1 MYINVYM
8 TTETDINTVKKNCV
22 INAQI
27 PVYTSVNNNTNTN
40 FLVAGELNPMYE
52 ENGAPQ
58 YSHSIFFKMFAKL
71 NLLEMDYFGYDVGKV
86 FEYEMYCYPCYREN
100 GGYKIVDG
108 IVIKPYMRIQVH
120 STQAWNAKILRINY
134 RCETQYAGENLS
146 ASASETYI
154 TDSTNLPTYD
164 YYGGQ
169 AADSVAS
176 WLRFSSYSFG
186 QQGINNVP
194 PGKGYYPYYS
204 WLLSD
209 IGTSLHEITPE
220 TLKTDFNI
228 YALTPYY
235 QCAGTISAPV
245 QSLNLYQN
253 YSQTKAR
260 NCFIAMYKAL
270 AMTSLPEE
278 EDETETTTPDY
289 DDTSDDIERSTL
301 PVINMSKSFIK
312 SYILNDTEMATLSSN
327 IWNLSGWEQI
337 TSKMTGSK
345 PTDFIVSMKVY
356 PSNVPIYTDST
367 SLINLGFWQ
376 SAEAY
381 NIVKD
386 RYTTFDCGTLELKK
400 YFGNYL
406 DYNSTV
412 SIYLPFIGTRQLNVN
427 EVMGGSIN
435 PIYYIDLLTGDC
447 VVQIYVNNTIDKTQL
462 KGVLYQF
469 NGNIGIEI
477 PVNSNAYS
485 NAYISTAF
493 SCAAGLSAIYA
504 PESSIGMAMLSN
516 TANEFVRS
524 QGVQKS
530 GSITSNSGILSILT
544 PYLVIERPIWVKAK
558 NYDKL
563 HGYRNELYKN
573 LSNLEGYAVIKD
585 IKLNIK
591 GALKE
596 EKEEIE
602 RLLKSGVYF

>member
-1 MYINVYM
+1 M
-8 TTETDINTVKKNCV
+8 TTETDINKVKKNCT

-40 FLVAGELNPMYE
+40 FRVAGGVNPMYE

-58 YSHSIFFKMFAKL
+58 YSHSIFFHMFSKL
-71 NLLEMDYFGYDVGKV
+71 NLLEEDFYSYNVGSE

-108 IVIKPYMRIQVH
+108 IVIKPWVKIVVYGIT
-120 STQAWNAKILRINY
+120 SWGAKTVNIYYSCGTLYNSD
-134 RCETQYAGENLS
+134 NLS
-146 ASASETYI
+146 GSQINTYI
-154 TDSTNLPTYD
+154 TDTFSLPTFNYSS
-164 YYGGQ
+164 GQ
-169 AADSVAS
+169 AADSVGA
-176 WLRFSSYSFG
+176 WLRFNSLSYG
-186 QQGINNVP
+186 QDGINNVP
-194 PGKGYYPYYS
+194 PGIGFYPYYA
-204 WLLSD
+204 WLLAD
-209 IGTSLHEITPE
+209 TSATLHEVTPE
-220 TLKTDFNI
+220 TLANNFNI

-235 QCAGTISAPV
+235 QCAGTLSAPT
-245 QSLNLYQN
+245 QSLNVYQN
-253 YSQTKAR
+253 YSMVTAR

-278 EDETETTTPDY
+278 EDETETPTPDY
-289 DDTSDDIERSTL
+289 DDTSDEITRSTL

-312 SYILNDTEMATLSSN
+312 SFILNDTEMSALSSD
-327 IWNLSGWEQI
+327 IWTLSGWEQI

-356 PSNVPIYTDST
+356 PSNVPINTDST

-386 RYTTFDCGTLELKK
+386 RYTTFDCGTLDLKK
-400 YFGNYL
+400 YYGNYL

-447 VVQIYVNNTIDKTQL
+447 VVQIYVTNTIDKTQL

-485 NAYISTAF
+485 NSYISTAF

-602 RLLKSGVYF
+602 RLLKSGIYF

>member
-1 MYINVYM
+1 M
-8 TTETDINTVKKNCV
+8 TTETDINTVKKNCK

-40 FLVAGELNPMYE
+40 FLVAGGLNPMYE

-58 YSHSIFFKMFAKL
+58 YSHSIFFQMFSKL
-71 NLLEMDYFGYDVGKV
+71 DLLEMDYFGYDVGKE
-86 FEYEMYCYPCYREN
+86 FEYEMYCYPCYREK
-100 GGYKIVDG
+100 GSYKIVDG
-108 IVIKPYMRIQVH
+108 IVIRPWVKIKVN
-120 STQAWNAKILRINY
+120 SINSWNAKNLLIYFSCRTSY
-134 RCETQYAGENLS
+134 SGENLS
-146 ASASETYI
+146 ASQASIYL
-154 TDSTNLPTYD
+154 TDDTNLPSNNNNS
-164 YYGGQ
+164 GGQ
-169 AADSVAS
+169 AASSVAS
-176 WLRFSSYSFG
+176 WLRFKSYSFG
-186 QQGINNVP
+186 QTGIHNVP
-194 PGKGYYPYYS
+194 PGWGRYPYYA
-204 WLLSD
+204 WLLAD
-209 IGTSLHEITPE
+209 TSATLHEITPE
-220 TLKTDFNI
+220 TLANNFNI
-228 YALTPYY
+228 YSLTPSYK
-235 QCAGTISAPV
+235 CEGTISAPV
-245 QSLNLYQN
+245 QSLNLYKN
-253 YSQTKAR
+253 YSMTTAR

-270 AMTSLPEE
+270 ALTSLPEE

-289 DDTSDDIERSTL
+289 DDTSDEITRSTL

-312 SYILNDTEMATLSSN
+312 SYILTDTEMATLSSD
-327 IWNLSGWEQI
+327 IWTLSGWEQI

-356 PSNVPIYTDST
+356 PSNVPIVTNST

-386 RYTTFDCGTLELKK
+386 RYTTFDCGTLDLKR
-400 YFGNYL
+400 YYGNYL

-435 PIYYIDLLTGDC
+435 PVYYIDLLTGDC
-447 VVQIYVNNTIDKTQL
+447 VVQIYVTNTIDKTQL

-493 SCAAGLSAIYA
+493 SCATGIGSMVA
-504 PESSIGMAMLSN
+504 PESGMALAMLSGTVN
-516 TANEFVRS
+516 NFTPS
-524 QGVQKS
+524 QSVQKS

-591 GALKE
+591 NALKE

-602 RLLKSGVYF
+602 RLLKSGIYF

>member
-1 MYINVYM
+1 M
-8 TTETDINTVKKNCV
+8 TTETDINKVKKNCV

-40 FLVAGELNPMYE
+40 FVVGGELNPMYE

-58 YSHSIFFKMFAKL
+58 YSHSIFFKMFSKL
-71 NLLEMDYFGYDVGKV
+71 DLLDMDYFGYDVGKRW
-86 FEYEMYCYPCYREN
+86 EYEMYCYPCYREK
-100 GGYKIVDG
+100 GVYKIVDG
-108 IVIKPYMRIQVH
+108 IIIIPSVSIEVYSVT
-120 STQAWNAKILRINY
+120 SWNAKDLNIYYSCSTLY
-134 RCETQYAGENLS
+134 SGDDLS
-146 ASASETYI
+146 ASLRQTYL
-154 TDSTNLPTYD
+154 TDSTNLPTFEYS
-164 YYGGQ
+164 GGQ

-176 WLRFSSYSFG
+176 WIRFSSYSFG
-186 QQGINNVP
+186 QEGIHNIP
-194 PGKGYYPYYS
+194 PGSGAYPYYG
-204 WLLSD
+204 WLLAD
-209 IGTSLHEITPE
+209 TSATLHEVTPE
-220 TLKTDFNI
+220 TLKSNFNI
-228 YALTPYY
+228 YSLTPYY
-235 QCAGTISAPV
+235 NCSGTLSAPT
-245 QSLNLYQN
+245 QSLNVYHN
-253 YSQTKAR
+253 YSQTTAR
-260 NCFIAMYKAL
+260 NCFIAMYKAF
-270 AMTSLPEE
+270 AFATLPEE
-278 EDETETTTPDY
+278 EDETESTTPDY
-289 DDTSDDIERSTL
+289 DDTSDEITRSTL

-312 SYILNDTEMATLSSN
+312 SYILTDTEMATLSSD

-356 PSNVPIYTDST
+356 PSNVPIVTDST

-376 SAEAY
+376 SAEVY

-400 YFGNYL
+400 YYGNYL

-447 VVQIYVNNTIDKTQL
+447 VVQIYVTNTIDKTQL

-530 GSITSNSGILSILT
+530 GSITSNSGILSVLT

-591 GALKE
+591 NALKE

-602 RLLKSGVYF
+602 RLLKSGIYF

>member
-1 MYINVYM
+1 M

-27 PVYTSVNNNTNTN
+27 PVYTSVNRNTNTN
-40 FLVAGELNPMYE
+40 FLVAGGELNPMYE

-58 YSHSIFFKMFAKL
+58 YSHSIYFEMFAKL
-71 NLLEMDYFGYDVGKV
+71 DLLEMDYYGYDVGT
-86 FEYEMYCYPCYREN
+86 EWNYEIYCYPCYREN

-108 IVIKPYMRIQVH
+108 IVIKPIMNIKVFEIT
-120 STQAWNAKILRINY
+120 SWMAKNLRVTYYCQTLYN
-134 RCETQYAGENLS
+134 GDNLS
-146 ASASETYI
+146 SSSHQMYI
-154 TDSTNLPTYD
+154 TDSTNLPTYNN
-164 YYGGQ
+164 YRGQ
-169 AADSVAS
+169 SADSVAS
-176 WLRFSSYSFG
+176 WLRFSSYSYG
-186 QQGINNVP
+186 QNGIYDVP
-194 PGKGYYPYYS
+194 PGYGNYAYYG
-204 WLLSD
+204 WLLSA
-209 IGTSLHEITPE
+209 ITTELPVITPDS
-220 TLKTDFNI
+220 LKDYFNFYSLTD
-228 YALTPYY
+228 YL
-235 QCAGTISAPV
+235 CSGTTSAPV
-245 QSLNLYQN
+245 QSLDLYTPN
-253 YSQTKAR
+253 QTNAM

-278 EDETETTTPDY
+278 EDETETPTPDY
-289 DDTSDDIERSTL
+289 DDTSDEITRSTL

-312 SYILNDTEMATLSSN
+312 SYILNDTEMSALSSD

-386 RYTTFDCGTLELKK
+386 RYTTFDCGTINLKK
-400 YFGNYL
+400 YYGNYL

-447 VVQIYVNNTIDKTQL
+447 VVQIYVTNTIDKTQL

-485 NAYISTAF
+485 NSYISTAF

-530 GSITSNSGILSILT
+530 GSITSNSGILSVLT

-591 GALKE
+591 NALKE

>member
-1 MYINVYM
+1 M
-8 TTETDINTVKKNCV
+8 TTETDINTIKKNCV

-58 YSHSIFFKMFAKL
+58 YSHSIFFEMFAKL
-71 NLLEMDYFGYDVGKV
+71 HLLEMDYFGFDVGKV
-86 FEYEMYCYPCYREN
+86 FEYEMNCYPCYREK

-120 STQAWNAKILRINY
+120 STTAWNAKTLRLNY
-134 RCETQYAGENLS
+134 RCETNYAGENLS
-146 ASASETYI
+146 ASSSENYI

-169 AADSVAS
+169 ASDRVAS
-176 WLRFSSYSFG
+176 WLRFSSYSYG
-186 QQGINNVP
+186 QDGINNVP
-194 PGKGYYPYYS
+194 PGIGTYPYYS
-204 WLLSD
+204 WLLAD
-209 IGTSLHEITPE
+209 TSTTLHEITPE
-220 TLKTDFNI
+220 TLANNFNI
-228 YALTPYY
+228 YALTPDYK
-235 QCAGTISAPV
+235 CAGTLSAPT
-245 QSLNLYQN
+245 QSLHVYQN
-253 YSQTKAR
+253 YSQTTAR

-289 DDTSDDIERSTL
+289 DDTSDEITRSTL

-312 SYILNDTEMATLSSN
+312 SYILNDTEMSALSSD
-327 IWNLSGWEQI
+327 IWTLSGWEQI

-356 PSNVPIYTDST
+356 PSNVPIYTEST

-386 RYTTFDCGTLELKK
+386 RYTTFDCGTINLKK
-400 YFGNYL
+400 YYGNYL

-447 VVQIYVNNTIDKTQL
+447 VVQIYITNTIDKTQL

-485 NAYISTAF
+485 NSYISTAF

-530 GSITSNSGILSILT
+530 GSITSNSGILSVLT

-591 GALKE
+591 NALKE